1 MENPPLMEKG
11 NIHMFTI
18 SNILQ
23 DIQRGIFANNMVENM
38 FTYRI
43 IYSVNERNGESTK
56 HYLDTTYN
64 DLWKTLKTI
73 IRNNL
78 SLANSVVVAQTTAL
92 KNRKY
97 VCLQSRPYSFSLD
110 GYFQKI
116 CDAKKKEY
124 ISNNNGR
131 RRANWC

>member
-1 MENPPLMEKG
+1 MY
-11 NIHMFTI
+11 TI
-18 SNILQ
+18 SDVLR
-23 DIQRGIFANNMVENM
+23 DIDRGCMVYNMVEDK
-38 FTYRI
+38 FSYRI
-43 IYSVNERNGESTK
+43 VYFVNERNGESTK

-92 KNRKY
+92 KNGKY

-116 CDAKKKEY
+116 CDAKEKEY

>member
-92 KNRKY
+92 KNGKY

-116 CDAKKKEY
+116 CDAKEKEY

>member
-1 MENPPLMEKG
+1 MYA
-11 NIHMFTI
+11 I
-18 SNILQ
+18 SDVLR
-23 DIQRGIFANNMVENM
+23 DIDRGCMVYNMVEDK
-38 FTYRI
+38 FSYRI
-43 IYSVNERNGESTK
+43 VYFVNERNGESTK

-78 SLANSVVVAQTTAL
+78 SL
-92 KNRKY
+92 KNGKY

-116 CDAKKKEY
+116 CDAKEKEY